1 MPNLSLD
8 LSFTRIRWSADK
20 RPDWW
25 KVHDYRHEPNRVP
38 QLLREGAPMK
48 TFTDPND
55 PTASVIHMVSD
66 TGLPNSGATNR
77 CH

>member
-1 MPNLSLD
+1 
-8 LSFTRIRWSADK
+8 
-20 RPDWW
+20 
-25 KVHDYRHEPNRVP
+25 
-38 QLLREGAPMK
+38 MK
-48 TFTDPND
+48 TFADPND